1 MDAKVAIDAMNR
13 HIGGKADKDLCI
25 EMTQALTESFVSNA
39 AAASQS
45 AEKTE
50 LSCPSLSTGTYSSFY
65 TDV

>member
-1 MDAKVAIDAMNR
+1 MDAKMAIDAMNK

-45 AEKTE
+45 ADKTE
-50 LSCPSLSTGTYSSFY
+50 MSCPSLSGGKNK
-65 TDV
+65 